1 MRRFHSLAG
10 LIGAVLVVFMATTGF
25 ILSLQ
30 PVADAVTTLPAD
42 GGLNVAML
50 ADRVAAQMPG
60 VERLVRSASGQVV
73 AYGFE
78 DGTRAATI
86 IDPAT
91 GAASGAYEPSALFGF
106 ITELH
111 RSFLLGTFGRGGAG
125 IAALA
130 MLGLAISGLLLLV
143 SKMGGWRK
151 LLAGSRGTGT
161 QRLHT
166 DLARIAVVA
175 LMLTAATGAYM
186 SAVNFE
192 LIPESAADVFS
203 LPPSS
208 EGDRVAEIGTLAALQ
223 DIPLTDL
230 RELSFPAAD
239 DASDVFTATTNAGQ
253 GYVDRGT
260 GAMLSFTANDAWQQ
274 VYEWFYLLHT
284 GQGAPLLS
292 LMLGLGAL
300 AVPVLALTGT
310 VIWWQRRR
318 SAPRIEGNASWRD
331 ADTVILVGSEAGST
345 WGFAATLHEQLTQQ
359 GQRVH
364 VAAMSSLRHAY
375 PKAARLLVLAAT
387 YGDGAAPASAKQFL
401 QRLDRFASVMDFAV
415 LGFGD
420 RSFAHYCAYAAEVD
434 AALETKGLR
443 RLLPIYGIDR
453 QSAGEFAAWGGL
465 LGAELGLPLALSHV
479 PVLPPMRRL
488 VLAERELYGMEVQ
501 APVAVLRFV
510 MPKTNGWGL
519 HRGLPRFDV
528 GDLVG
533 IVPPGSQV
541 PRYYSLASGS
551 RDGVLE
557 ICVRKQVGGV
567 CSDYLHGLAPGDG
580 IEMFV
585 RPNPDFRPNRGR
597 RPLILVGAG
606 AGMAPLAGFVR
617 QNRRHQ
623 PIHLFFGGRDPS
635 SDFLYRDE
643 MLAALEDGRLT
654 ALNTNFSRV
663 MGGGYVQDR
672 LAAEAEAIRMLVRQG
687 AQIMV
692 CGGREM
698 ANGVREVLDQCLAP
712 LGLSA
717 DSLKQKGLYLED
729 AY

>member
-10 LIGAVLVVFMATTGF
+10 LVGAALVIFMATTGF

-30 PVADAVTTLPAD
+30 PIADAASTLPSSGGTSVAMVADL
-42 GGLNVAML
+42 VAE
-50 ADRVAAQMPG
+50 QMPG
-60 VERLVRSASGQVV
+60 IERLVRSASGQLV
-73 AYGFE
+73 AYGFV
-78 DGTRAATI
+78 DGTRSAAI

-91 GAASGAYEPSALFGF
+91 GAATGAYESSAFFSF

-111 RSFLLGTFGRGGAG
+111 RSFLLGTFGRGAAG
-125 IAALA
+125 VTSLA
-130 MLGLAISGLLLLV
+130 MLALSISGVLLLV

-151 LLAGSRGTGT
+151 LFAGVRGTRT

-175 LMLTAATGAYM
+175 LLITAASGAYM

-192 LIPESAADVFS
+192 LLPENSAALFS

-208 EGDRVAEIGTLAALQ
+208 QGDSVADIGTLSALQ
-223 DIPLTDL
+223 DIALTDL

-239 DASDVFTATTNAGQ
+239 DASDVFTVTTNAGQ
-253 GYVDRGT
+253 GYVDQGT
-260 GAMLSFTANDAWQQ
+260 GAMLSFTANDVWQQ

-284 GQGAPLLS
+284 GQGVPLIALVV
-292 LMLGLGAL
+292 GLGAL

-310 VIWWQRRR
+310 VIWWQRQR
-318 SAPRIEGNASWRD
+318 STPHIESNAGWRD
-331 ADTVILVGSEAGST
+331 ADTVILVGSEGGST
-345 WGFAATLHEQLTQQ
+345 WGFAATLHGALHAQ
-359 GQRVH
+359 GHKVH
-364 VAAMSSLRHAY
+364 VAAMNSLRRDY
-375 PKAARLLVLAAT
+375 PKAERLLVLAAT
-387 YGDGAAPASAKQFL
+387 YGDGTAPASATQFL
-401 QRLDRFASVMDFAV
+401 GKLADFASAPGFAV

-420 RSFAHYCAYAAEVD
+420 QSFSQFCAYAAEVD
-434 AALETKGLR
+434 AALEAKGLR
-443 RLLPIYGIDR
+443 RLLPSHGIDR
-453 QSAGEFAAWGGL
+453 QSAGEFAAWGRM
-465 LGAELGLPLALSHV
+465 LGAELGKVLTLTHIPE
-479 PVLPPMRRL
+479 LPPMRTL

-501 APVAVLRFV
+501 APVVVLRFAV
-510 MPKTNGWGL
+510 PNTGGHWFK
-519 HRGLPRFDV
+519 RGVPRFEV

-533 IVPPGSQV
+533 IVPPGSRV
-541 PRYYSLASGS
+541 PRYYSLASSS

-557 ICVRKQVGGV
+557 ICVSKQVGGR
-567 CSDYLHGLAPGDG
+567 CSEYLHGLAPGDA
-580 IEMFV
+580 IEVFV
-585 RPNPDFRPNRGR
+585 RANPDFRPNGGR

-606 AGMAPLAGFVR
+606 AGMAPLAGFIR
-617 QNRRHQ
+617 QNRWHK
-623 PIHLFFGGRDPS
+623 PIHLFFGARDPN

-663 MGGGYVQDR
+663 LGGGYVQDR
-672 LAAEAEAIRMLVRQG
+672 LAAEAEAIRMLVLQG

-692 CGGREM
+692 CGGRDM
-698 ANGVREVLDQCLAP
+698 AKGVRQALDQCLAP

-717 DSLKQKGLYLED
+717 EALKQKGLYLED

>member
-10 LIGAVLVVFMATTGF
+10 LIGAVLVVLMASTGF

-30 PVADAVTTLPAD
+30 PIADAASTLTSSAGTSVAMVADV
-42 GGLNVAML
+42 VAE
-50 ADRVAAQMPG
+50 QMPG

-78 DGTRAATI
+78 DGTRTAVV

-91 GAASGAYEPSALFGF
+91 GAATGAYEPSAFF
-106 ITELH
+106 SFVTELH
-111 RSFLLGTFGRGGAG
+111 RSFLLGTFGRGAAG

-130 MLGLAISGLLLLV
+130 MLGLSISGLLLLV

-151 LLAGSRGTGT
+151 LLAGARGTKT

-175 LMLTAATGAYM
+175 LLMTAASGAYM

-192 LIPESAADVFS
+192 LVPESAAAVFS

-208 EGDRVAEIGTLAALQ
+208 QGDSVAGIGTLAALQ
-223 DIPLTDL
+223 DIALTDL
-230 RELSFPAAD
+230 RELSFPAAG
-239 DASDVFTATTNAGQ
+239 DASDVFTVTTNAGQ
-253 GYVDRGT
+253 GYVDQGT
-260 GAMLSFTANDAWQQ
+260 GAMLSFTVNDVWQQ

-284 GQGAPLLS
+284 GQGVPLIALVV
-292 LMLGLGAL
+292 GLGAL

-310 VIWWQRRR
+310 AIWWQRQR
-318 SAPRIEGNASWRD
+318 STPHIENNAGWRE

-345 WGFAATLHEQLTQQ
+345 WGFAATLHGALQ
-359 GQRVH
+359 GQGQKVH
-364 VAAMSSLRHAY
+364 VAAMNSLRRDY
-375 PKAARLLVLAAT
+375 PKAERLLVLAAT
-387 YGDGAAPASAKQFL
+387 HGEGTAPASATQFFA
-401 QRLDRFASVMDFAV
+401 RLGAFSATPDFAV

-420 RSFAHYCAYAAEVD
+420 QSFPRFCAYAVEVD
-434 AALETKGLR
+434 AVLAAKGLK
-443 RLLPIYGIDR
+443 RLLPIDGIDR
-453 QSAGEFAAWGGL
+453 QSAGDFAAWGQK
-465 LGAELGLPLALSHV
+465 LGAQLGMPLTLTHV
-479 PVLPPMRRL
+479 PVLPPRRRL
-488 VLAERELYGMEVQ
+488 VLVERTLYGMEVQ
-501 APVAVLRFV
+501 APMVVLRFAV
-510 MPKTNGWGL
+510 PKTGRWFTR
-519 HRGLPRFDV
+519 HLPRFEV

-533 IVPPGSQV
+533 ITPPGSQV

-557 ICVRKQVGGV
+557 ICVSKQVGGL
-567 CSDYLHGLAPGDG
+567 CSEYLHGLVPGDA
-580 IEMFV
+580 IELFV
-585 RPNPDFRPNRGR
+585 RANPDFRHNGGK

-606 AGMAPLAGFVR
+606 AGLAPLAGFI
-617 QNRRHQ
+617 RHNWRHK
-623 PIHLFFGGRDPS
+623 PIHLFFGARDPN

-663 MGGGYVQDR
+663 LGGGYVQDR

-692 CGGREM
+692 CGGRDM
-698 ANGVREVLDQCLAP
+698 AKGVRDALDQCLAP

-717 DSLKQKGLYLED
+717 DALKQKGLYLED